1 MVSVED
7 ATTATRSLGAHASP
21 TCYPNGS
28 DNLQA
33 MRGNH
38 HYEVLLTRKIESST
52 ASVSRVW
59 RRQRS
64 SARSRFRTSAFP
76 PSVKSSAA
84 LSLTFLLQRVSTTQ
98 PPTLKLARSFSTPR
112 LCGFIL
118 TTFLPLYTKPCSR
131 ARLFLVVSV
140 AS

>member
-21 TCYPNGS
+21 TYYPNGS
-28 DNLQA
+28 DNLQT

-38 HYEVLLTRKIESST
+38 HYEVALTRKIESST
-52 ASVSRVW
+52 ASASRVW

-84 LSLTFLLQRVSTTQ
+84 LSLTFLLQRVSATQ
-98 PPTLKLARSFSTPR
+98 PPTLSKVIFHSAFVRFYPYDFSTP
-112 LCGFIL
+112 
-118 TTFLPLYTKPCSR
+118 LYKTLQPC
-131 ARLFLVVSV
+131 
-140 AS
+140 